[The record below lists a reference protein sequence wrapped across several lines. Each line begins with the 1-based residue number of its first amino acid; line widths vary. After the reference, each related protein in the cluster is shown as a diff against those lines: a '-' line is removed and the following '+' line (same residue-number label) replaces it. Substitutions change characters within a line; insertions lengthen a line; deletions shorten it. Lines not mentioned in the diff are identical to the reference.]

1 MRIGVQLP
9 MSLSDGPGRMPSWTD
24 ILTFARHAEAAG
36 LDSVWVCDHMISSPP
51 EGPVEGI
58 HEGWTIVSALAA
70 TTSRI
75 EIGQLVTCVSFR
87 NPALLAKM
95 AVTADAISGGRLIL
109 GLGAGWDETEHAAFG
124 FPSASR
130 VERTEEALEVIGPLL
145 RGESVSFAGRHYHLR
160 DARLLP
166 APDRQVPIL
175 VAANRPRMLSLTAR
189 HADAWNTAWY
199 GAPDERLHS
208 RLADLGAALTTEGR
222 DPETLRRTVGMRVR
236 ITNAKPADNHDE
248 DEYSA
253 SAAELAQTIASYEGL
268 GIDDLIV
275 GLAPTSFASLE
286 RLAETVDLVRRSR
299 R

>member
-1 MRIGVQLP
+1 
-9 MSLSDGPGRMPSWTD
+9 
-24 ILTFARHAEAAG
+24 
-36 LDSVWVCDHMISSPP
+36 
-51 EGPVEGI
+51 
-58 HEGWTIVSALAA
+58 
-70 TTSRI
+70 
-75 EIGQLVTCVSFR
+75 
-87 NPALLAKM
+87 
-95 AVTADAISGGRLIL
+95 
-109 GLGAGWDETEHAAFG
+109 
-124 FPSASR
+124 
-130 VERTEEALEVIGPLL
+130 
-145 RGESVSFAGRHYHLR
+145 
-160 DARLLP
+160 
-166 APDRQVPIL
+166 
-175 VAANRPRMLSLTAR
+175 MLSLTAR

-208 RLADLGAALTTEGR
+208 RLADLDAALTTEGR